1 MGNECSDDE
10 RESRYKEFHNAMHII
25 DNDIKRELINPD
37 LSKKQYLPFGLV
49 SKSLCKKYKFLI
61 DENFD
66 KNEARNKIFNYND
79 LVKKKEKKNF
89 SHINSNLCFTLP
101 SDFIFINNE
110 FLLVIMNYVDK
121 NYRSHLQTIYNIII
135 GGGCII
141 MGHANDEND
150 EKPYRFIVLYH
161 DIKENHGNEI
171 DFCLYIKDKKER
183 QSADNYILQNNLLSY
198 FKKIKYDYKDEYG
211 KIYNDKKEKI
221 GLIVRCS
228 DIFRIET
235 YMDKIKSL
243 NQKTSQNNPNMNTNS
258 NINPNNADMNVINN
272 MNLINNMNCNAN
284 NISPNINNINSNSN
298 QMNFNNNMNFN
309 NINPNANNMNP
320 NNINNMNPNNIN
332 NMNQN
337 ANNINPN
344 VVNNMNYNPNNMSH
358 NGKNMKDNMKYNS
371 NQKKIQNFAT
381 NVPRKTYAKDG
392 SDILL
397 NPVLSYFFKIDELKT
412 FFGLNKNVD
421 FLNFKNYILRK
432 VDPNIYKFQT
442 YDKILE
448 ELLTKLVPNSEE
460 NKEYY
465 NQSAQYDEE
474 KGLKNFLEKFKKN
487 NIIQKFFIPK
497 EEKISCKKCGMNT
510 FQFYFK
516 KYIFIQNPYNESIK
530 QKLFNLETETKKDK
544 SCNFCNGQITD
555 ITIERKILDL
565 PEILIVIISPY
576 QINNFSISKNKDIK
590 YGMIEYKL
598 DKFIE
603 FTNNSLYRVN
613 DKDRSSCH
621 KWEINRYGDKEN
633 VDNKKPIVLF
643 YNLIKQNN
651 FNGQIKT
658 IDVLNANSFNNGAN
672 QQANVQNM
680 NQQKNQTNINK
691 NNNFQQQN
699 INQQKNQTNISK
711 VNNFQQNMKF
721 PQLNPQIINQQ
732 NNFQNFNPQ
741 QNNQIMNQQ
750 FNQKFNPNPQAIINQ
765 QNNLNTN
772 NNQIFMNNQNNFMNN
787 MNNNFGNNMN
797 QFNNMNNNIP
807 MNNNIN
813 MNNMKN
819 MNSANNMN
827 NNMNN
832 MNNNM
837 NNMNSM
843 NNMNNMN
850 NMNSMNNMNN
860 FNNNMNNMNNLN
872 NNMNNMNNMNN
883 NSNKF
888 IMNNNNGNVFFQ
900 QNPNN
905 INNNNIAIN
914 NMMNNNM
921 MNNNNQNNNKMMNN
935 NMTNNNM
942 MNNNI
947 MNNNMMNNNTTNN
960 NMMNNN
966 MINNNNRINNNNNF
980 GNGNNNIQTNNNMN
994 MPMNNNMNMPM
1005 NNNMNMQMNNNMN
1018 IQMNNNMNMPMNNN
1032 MNMPMNNNM
1041 NFGNNVFNN
1050 ANMSNNNVNMINNNM
1065 NFPINNNMNNN
1076 INFGN
1081 NNFNNNMNMGQFLPQ
1096 QNITNNNQNQNK
1108 SDLPPQNTEN
1118 TIFVTFTFKK
1128 NKKQIYIDVDKK
1140 ETFLNALKILED
1152 KYEWLK
1158 TINKKKYC
1166 FNNKIISNYQQRICD
1181 IGIDENSDIF
1191 ILTD

>member
-1 MGNECSDDE
+1 MGSEISSDE
-10 RESRYKEFHNAMHII
+10 RELRYKEFHNAIHII
-25 DNDIKRELINPD
+25 DKDIKKELFNSEV
-37 LSKKQYLPFGLV
+37 SKKKYLPFGLV
-49 SKSLCKKYKFLI
+49 NKGLCRKYKFLGN
-61 DENFD
+61 EAFD
-66 KNEARNKIFNYND
+66 KNQARDKIFNYND
-79 LVKKKEKKNF
+79 LSKKNVKKNF
-89 SHINSNLCFTLP
+89 SHIIPNVGFSFP
-101 SDFIFINNE
+101 SDFIFVNKD
-110 FLLVIMNYVDK
+110 FLDVVLDFIDK
-121 NYRSHLQTIYNIII
+121 KYKGKLITIFNTII
-135 GGGCII
+135 GGGCLIMRDAHDKDDNESFRYII
-141 MGHANDEND
+141 LYQDIQENQ
-150 EKPYRFIVLYH
+150 
-161 DIKENHGNEI
+161 GNEI
-171 DFCLYIKDKKER
+171 DFLFYIKDKKER
-183 QSADNYILQNNLLSY
+183 QAVDNYILQHDLLTY
-198 FKKIKYDYKDEYG
+198 FEKIKYNYKDEYR
-211 KIYNDKKEKI
+211 KIYNDKKQEI
-221 GLIVRCS
+221 GLIVRCC

-235 YMDKIKSL
+235 YLAKIESL
-243 NQKTSQNNPNMNTNS
+243 KPKNTQNNPNMNTNS

-298 QMNFNNNMNFN
+298 QMNFNNNMN
-309 NINPNANNMNP
+309 
-320 NNINNMNPNNIN
+320 PNNIN

-381 NVPRKTYAKDG
+381 NIPRKTYAKDG

-448 ELLTKLVPNSEE
+448 ELLTKLVPNSKE

-465 NQSAQYDEE
+465 NQSEQYDEE

-510 FQFYFK
+510 FQFYIK
-516 KYIFIQNPYNESIK
+516 KYIFIQNHCNETII

-555 ITIERKILDL
+555 IKIERKTLDL

-576 QINNFSISKNKDIK
+576 HVNNFSISNNKDIK
-590 YGMIEYKL
+590 DGMIAYKL

-603 FTNNSLYRVN
+603 FTNNSLYWVN

-621 KWEINRYGDKEN
+621 KCEINRYGDGDKEN

-721 PQLNPQIINQQ
+721 PQLNPQMINQQ

-750 FNQKFNPNPQAIINQ
+750 FNQKFNPNPQAIINK

-819 MNSANNMN
+819 MNNMNNMKNMNNMN
-827 NNMNN
+827 NLNNNMNNMNN

-837 NNMNSM
+837 NNMN
-843 NNMNNMN
+843 NMNN
-850 NMNSMNNMNN
+850 NM
-860 FNNNMNNMNNLN
+860 NNMNNMNNLN
-872 NNMNNMNNMNN
+872 NNMNSMNNMNNMNN

-914 NMMNNNM
+914 NT

-935 NMTNNNM
+935 NMNNNNMMNNNM

-947 MNNNMMNNNTTNN
+947 MNNNMVNNNTTNN

-966 MINNNNRINNNNNF
+966 MINNNNGINNNNNF
-980 GNGNNNIQTNNNMN
+980 GNGNNNMQ
-994 MPMNNNMNMPM
+994 MNNNMNMQT

-1018 IQMNNNMNMPMNNN
+1018 IQMNNNMNMQMNNN
-1032 MNMPMNNNM
+1032 MNMQMNNNM
-1041 NFGNNVFNN
+1041 NFGNNAFNN